1 MEKPRIILID
11 GSGYIFRAFYAI
23 SRLSTSKGMPTNA
36 VYGFINMLLRVL
48 EVEKPEYL
56 AIAFDTAKPTFRK
69 ERYSDYKANR
79 EAPPDDLI
87 IQIPYIYRAVDAF
100 GIVSL
105 IKEGFEADDLLGTVA
120 RRAEAEGF
128 RVDIIT
134 GDKDL
139 MQLVNENINLFDTMK
154 DRRVDPSAVKERL
167 GVRPDQVIDF
177 LALMGDSSDN
187 IPGVTGIGEKS
198 AAELLCTFDSLDGVY
213 RRLGEIKS
221 EKRRDILVKEK
232 EVAYLSQELAT
243 IKCDVPYAYSLPSL
257 KYNGPVLDALKSLF
271 EELEFQNLL
280 KRFDLVQATPPNT
293 VHYETV
299 LDAERLRSIVTE
311 IERRGRVC
319 VDTET
324 TSLKTREALLVGISL
339 AVEPLKAVYIPV
351 GHYELANPARL
362 LGGQLDAA
370 MVRETLRGPFE
381 NPKIQKIGQNLKY
394 DIQIL
399 RNWGINLQGVESD
412 TLVGSYLLDPERPH
426 NLDALAQR
434 YLQHQTIKYEDVTG
448 KGKAQISFAE
458 VALEPA
464 TRYSAEDADVT
475 LRVNEKVEAELKS
488 TTSLDR
494 LYRTVEVPLVQ
505 VLARMEFDGV
515 RVDRDRLDQM
525 SAELTVDLD
534 GLEKSIFT
542 AAGES
547 FNINSPKQLGDILF
561 KKLGLPTGKKTKTG
575 YSTDESVLRKLSGTH
590 PIAKLLIQYREWGKL
605 KSTFVDGLL
614 SEISSVTGRIHTHYN
629 QTVTAT
635 GRLSSSNP
643 NLQNIPASADPK
655 YDIRTVFVSQSG
667 YRLLS
672 ADYSQIELRLLA
684 HLSRDS
690 ELMDAFKR
698 DEDVHERTAMLIF
711 GGSQVSSEQRKIA
724 KTINF
729 GVMYGQTPFGLSQ
742 TLGISLNDAKRFIDR
757 YFERYSGVK
766 KYLEQLV
773 ETARRQGFAETVSG
787 RRRFIPELNS
797 RNRMRRE
804 MAERAAINAPVQGT
818 AADLIKMAMLRV
830 ERKFID
836 DKIDGKMLL
845 QVHDELVFE
854 VSEKME
860 SQAEIIVR
868 DSMENAMSL
877 DVKLKVDMGWGRHWR
892 ECG

>member
-836 DKIDGKMLL
+836 DKIDGKMRL

-860 SQAEIIVR
+860 SQAETIVR

>member
-860 SQAEIIVR
+860 SQAETIVR